1 VLDIRNIGK
10 RFGSQTALSGFNL
23 EVRDGEFLSL
33 LGPSGCGK
41 TTLLNIIAGFESAD
55 QGEVLWRGNRVDQIP
70 ARLRP
75 FHMVFQGYAL
85 FPHLNVFE
93 NVAFALRL
101 KKLSDNDVQK
111 RVKETLELVGLTS
124 FEKRSVETLSGGQA
138 QRVAVARALAPRPD
152 IVLLDEPMS
161 ALDRQL
167 RARMQAELRLLQK
180 RLKLTFILVTH
191 DQEEALSVSD
201 RVALLH
207 DGHLEQVGTP
217 EEIYLEPKTN
227 FVASFVGSRNC
238 FSGQTL
244 RRDGNT
250 ATIRLRNGQEL
261 VGIAGNGVDGKGH
274 IQGFICPEHVR
285 LKPAVGAVTLN
296 HLKGRVLESIFRGES
311 KEVWVDTEAGFP
323 IRLRLE
329 QDQVAN
335 VGDNVAV
342 ELPPEMTHLF
352 VHSEKG
358 SAL

>member
-1 VLDIRNIGK
+1 LGVLNIRNIGK

-41 TTLLNIIAGFESAD
+41 TTLLNIIAGFETAD
-55 QGEVLWRGNRVDQIP
+55 QGDIIWRGKQVDQTP

-101 KKLSDNDVQK
+101 QKLTNDEVQK
-111 RVKETLELVGLTS
+111 RVRESLELVGLTT
-124 FEKRSVETLSGGQA
+124 FEKRSVETLSGGQQ

-167 RARMQAELRLLQK
+167 RAHMQTELRLLQK

-207 DGHLEQVGTP
+207 QGKLEQIGTP
-217 EEIYLEPKTN
+217 EEIYLQPHSS
-227 FVASFVGSRNC
+227 FVASFVGARNT
-238 FSGQTL
+238 FAASSV
-244 RRDGNT
+244 RREGVN
-250 ATIRLRNGQEL
+250 AIVRLQNGQEL
-261 VGIAGNGVDGKGH
+261 TGVAGADLIASGADV
-274 IQGFICPEHVR
+274 QGFICPEHVR
-285 LKPAVGAVTLN
+285 LKPASTTSAKN
-296 HLKGRVLESIFRGES
+296 QLKGRVLESLFKGES
-311 KEVWVDTEAGFP
+311 KEAWIETEAGFP
-323 IRLRLE
+323 IRVRLD
-329 QDQVAN
+329 QDQSAF
-335 VGDNVAV
+335 VGDNVAI
-342 ELPPEMTHLF
+342 ELPIEMTYLF
-352 VHSEKG
+352 AG
-358 SAL
+358 SAK

>member
-1 VLDIRNIGK
+1 MLNIRNIGK

-41 TTLLNIIAGFESAD
+41 TTLLNIIAGFETAD
-55 QGEVLWRGNRVDQIP
+55 QGEVLWREKRVDQTP

-101 KKLSDNDVQK
+101 QKLKDEEVQK
-111 RVKETLELVGLTS
+111 RVRESLELVGLTS
-124 FEKRSVETLSGGQA
+124 FEKRSVETLSGGQQ

-180 RLKLTFILVTH
+180 RLNLTFILVTH

-207 DGHLEQVGTP
+207 GGQLEQVGTP
-217 EEIYLEPKTN
+217 EEIYLQPRSS
-227 FVASFVGSRNC
+227 FVASFVGARNT
-238 FSGQTL
+238 FTASSV
-244 RRDGNT
+244 RREGAN
-250 ATIRLRNGQEL
+250 AIVRLPNGQEL
-261 VGIAGNGVDGKGH
+261 TGVAGFDLSNSGEV
-274 IQGFICPEHVR
+274 QGFICPEHVR
-285 LKPAVGAVTLN
+285 LKPASASVAKN
-296 HLKGRVLESIFRGES
+296 QLKGRVLESLFKGES
-311 KEVWVDTEAGFP
+311 KEAWVETEAGFP

-329 QDQVAN
+329 QDQDARA
-335 VGDNVAV
+335 GDNVAV
-342 ELPPEMTHLF
+342 ELPSDMTHLF
-352 VHSEKG
+352 
-358 SAL
+358 SADTRLTP